1 MNNDVFPNKFKA
13 ALAAKQVQIGCWS
26 ALSNPIST
34 EVLGL
39 AGFDWLVLDGE
50 HAPNDI
56 STFIPQLMA
65 LKGSA
70 SAPVVRV
77 PTNEPVIIKRLLD
90 IGFYNFLI
98 PFVETK
104 EEAEQAVASTRYPPE
119 GIRGVSVSHRANMFG
134 TVADYFA
141 QSNKNITILVQIE
154 SQQGVDNVDA
164 IAATEGVDGIFVG
177 PSDLAA
183 ALGHLGNASHPDVQK
198 AIQHIF
204 NRASAHGK
212 PSGILAPVEAD
223 ARRYLEW
230 GATFVAVGS
239 DLGVFR
245 SATQKLADTFKKITT
260 TATREMIDM
269 TMKVGFIGL
278 GIMGKPMSKNLLKA
292 GYSLVVADRNPEAIA
307 DVIAAGAETAST
319 AKAIAEQCDVII
331 TMLPNSPH
339 VKEVALGENGII
351 EGAKPG
357 TVLIDMSSIAPL
369 ASREISEA
377 LKAKGIDMLDAPVSG
392 GEPKAIDGTLSVM
405 VGGDKAIFDK
415 YYDLMKAMAGS
426 VVHTGEIGAGNVTKL
441 ANQVIVALNIA
452 AMSEALTLATKAG
465 VNPDLVYQAIRGG
478 LAGST
483 VLDAKAPMVMDRNFK
498 PGFRIDLH
506 IKDLANALDTS
517 HGVGAQLPLTAA
529 VMEMMQALRA
539 DGLGTADHSALA
551 CYYEKLAK
559 VVVTR

>member
-1 MNNDVFPNKFKA
+1 M
-13 ALAAKQVQIGCWS
+13 
-26 ALSNPIST
+26 
-34 EVLGL
+34 
-39 AGFDWLVLDGE
+39 
-50 HAPNDI
+50 
-56 STFIPQLMA
+56 
-65 LKGSA
+65 
-70 SAPVVRV
+70 
-77 PTNEPVIIKRLLD
+77 
-90 IGFYNFLI
+90 
-98 PFVETK
+98 
-104 EEAEQAVASTRYPPE
+104 
-119 GIRGVSVSHRANMFG
+119 
-134 TVADYFA
+134 
-141 QSNKNITILVQIE
+141 TI
-154 SQQGVDNVDA
+154 
-164 IAATEGVDGIFVG
+164 
-177 PSDLAA
+177 
-183 ALGHLGNASHPDVQK
+183 
-198 AIQHIF
+198 
-204 NRASAHGK
+204 
-212 PSGILAPVEAD
+212 
-223 ARRYLEW
+223 
-230 GATFVAVGS
+230 
-239 DLGVFR
+239 
-245 SATQKLADTFKKITT
+245 
-260 TATREMIDM
+260 
-269 TMKVGFIGL
+269 KVGFIGL

-292 GYSLVVADRNPEAIA
+292 GYSLVVSDRNPEAIA

-339 VKEVALGENGII
+339 VKDVALGENGII

-357 TVLIDMSSIAPL
+357 TVVIDMSSIAPL

-392 GEPKAIDGTLSVM
+392 GEPKAIDG
-405 VGGDKAIFDK
+405 
-415 YYDLMKAMAGS
+415 LMKAMAGS

-465 VNPDLVYQAIRGG
+465 VNPELVYQAIRGG

-559 VVVTR
+559 VEVTR